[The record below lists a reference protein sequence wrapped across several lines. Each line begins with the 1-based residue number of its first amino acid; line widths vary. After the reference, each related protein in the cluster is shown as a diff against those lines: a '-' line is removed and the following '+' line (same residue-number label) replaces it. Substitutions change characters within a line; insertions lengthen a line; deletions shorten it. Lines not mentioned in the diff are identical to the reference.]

1 MTESYS
7 LSPVSRREIQRPAR
21 RTGYAGTPT
30 IRNARSLSFPFHS
43 PAPWKRVSVASTA
56 SPRAVLQ
63 CPAVEVRE
71 GLGRSPGRAIGHLIP
86 RHSTQVRDGLRAS
99 CRGAAFD
106 LRCRSCQATSSITST
121 VPLNEIA
128 SAARLASN
136 SAYIGAWVEMPMIS
150 LPSRAGRRDHAGLS
164 TTCPI

>member
-1 MTESYS
+1 MLASTLYNRHGSAR
-7 LSPVSRREIQRPAR
+7 LDAQKGMPAR
-21 RTGYAGTPT
+21 QPLEMPGRY
-30 IRNARSLSFPFHS
+30 RFHS
-43 PAPWKRVSVASTA
+43 TRPAPWKRVSVASSTA
-56 SPRAVLQ
+56 RVPRAVLQ

-71 GLGRSPGRAIGHLIP
+71 GLGRSPGRAIGHPFIP

-128 SAARLASN
+128 SPARLASN

>member
-1 MTESYS
+1 MLASTLYNRHGSARLDVEGM
-7 LSPVSRREIQRPAR
+7 PAR
-21 RTGYAGTPT
+21 QPLEMPGRY
-30 IRNARSLSFPFHS
+30 RFHS
-43 PAPWKRVSVASTA
+43 TRPAPWKRVSVASTS

-63 CPAVEVRE
+63 CR
-71 GLGRSPGRAIGHLIP
+71 LSRSGKAWEDRPGRAIRHPLIP
-86 RHSTQVRDGLRAS
+86 RHSTQARDGRRAL

-106 LRCRSCQATSSITST
+106 LRCRSCQATSSITSS

-128 SAARLASN
+128 SPAGLPSN